1 MDFNNVYGFSRL
13 GRPDGWI
20 FKFLM
25 DFNDL
30 DDPTIGFQ
38 IFLLLFDA
46 KELPALIEENY
57 KWCISSKDYFLLLL
71 IIVLSY

>member
-1 MDFNNVYGFSRL
+1 MHRSYLDKSLLLRNLVEAFVLYSCDINVAQ
-13 GRPDGWI
+13 
-20 FKFLM
+20 
-25 DFNDL
+25 NDNSSA
-30 DDPTIGFQ
+30 Q

-46 KELPALIEENY
+46 KELPELIEENY